1 VSEIEEIKIYN
12 GIKSKYIEIQIELV
26 INSPYTKVFKVKK

>member
-1 VSEIEEIKIYN
+1 VSETEEIKIYN

-26 INSPYTKVFKVKK
+26 VNSPYAKVFKVKK